1 MKLLEIATNSGSLG
15 RGKPVRPVNAVR
27 EMLHRGLLPNGT
39 VIPIRP
45 VSPSGD
51 RQREEA

>member
-1 MKLLEIATNSGSLG
+1 MKLLEIASNSGSLG
-15 RGKPVRPVNAVR
+15 RGKPVRPVNAAR
-27 EMLHRGLLPNGT
+27 EILHRGLPPNGT

-45 VSPSGD
+45 VSPTGD

>member
-1 MKLLEIATNSGSLG
+1 MKLLELASNSGSLG
-15 RGKPVRPVNAVR
+15 RGKPMRPVNAVR
-27 EMLHRGLLPNGT
+27 EMLNRGLVPHGT

-51 RQREEA
+51 RQREET